1 MEDGAKQFWL
11 AEAELYFHECRT
23 NGSCVRASEFATRM
37 RRTPAQA
44 AREFHAVVGLRLK
57 DHLNTL
63 QIGCAQ
69 ELLRTT
75 GHSTADIAA
84 VTGFGTA
91 RSFYRA
97 FRRTTGRSPTEYR
110 KEMSLASPSLRH

>member
-1 MEDGAKQFWL
+1 MEDGAKQLWL
-11 AEAELYFHECRT
+11 AEAELYFDECRSR
-23 NGSCVRASEFATRM
+23 GSCVRASEFATRM

-57 DHLNTL
+57 DHFSAL
-63 QIGCAQ
+63 QIEHAQ

-75 GHSTADIAA
+75 ERGTADIAA

-97 FRRTTGRSPTEYR
+97 FRRWTGVTPTEYR
-110 KEMSLASPSLRH
+110 KEMSLASPPLRH